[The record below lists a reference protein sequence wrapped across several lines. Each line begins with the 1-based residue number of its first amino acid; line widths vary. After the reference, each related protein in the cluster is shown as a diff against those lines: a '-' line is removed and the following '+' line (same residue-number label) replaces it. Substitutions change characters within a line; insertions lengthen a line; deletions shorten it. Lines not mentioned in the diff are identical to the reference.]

1 MHDQLFKEVL
11 QAFFADFVR
20 LVLPD
25 VAAQLRLERPRFRD
39 KERFTDTTEG
49 EHRYLDVLA
58 EVETVDGEEELVLV
72 HVEIE
77 AEARGSEAMGH
88 RMWRYA
94 MQLWLRDDKEV
105 LPIVLYLQGGDP
117 DVYRVTVERR
127 AKGRLI
133 STFTHWALGLSRS
146 RAIEY
151 LDRPE
156 ALAAALAA
164 LMDPGE
170 LSVAEKKL
178 ECLRR
183 VGRAEV
189 DDARRFLL
197 ANIVETYIEL
207 DEASQEEYESLL
219 AAEPNEEVRAMEMTW
234 AEKMEAKGM
243 EKGIEKG
250 MEKGIQKGIEKG
262 LEKGIEKGIELGRL
276 EGMRTLVADLLELR
290 FGSLS
295 ETSKEHLGA
304 IESADELFSLHQRAF
319 DAASLGELGL

>member
-1 MHDQLFKEVL
+1 MHDQLFKELL

-20 LVLPD
+20 IVLPD
-25 VAAQLRLERPRFRD
+25 VAARLRLETPRFLD
-39 KERFTDTTEG
+39 KEHFTDTTEG
-49 EHRYLDVLA
+49 EHRYLDLLA
-58 EVETVDGEEELVLV
+58 QVEAVDGEEELVLI

-77 AEARGSEAMGH
+77 AEARGTDAMGH

-94 MQLWLRDDKEV
+94 MQLWLRGHETV
-105 LPIVLYLQGGDP
+105 VPIVLYVRGGEP
-117 DVYRVTVERR
+117 DVAEVKIARSYAGHELAAFTYW
-127 AKGRLI
+127 
-133 STFTHWALGLSRS
+133 TFGLSRS
-146 RAIEY
+146 RAGEY

-170 LSVAEKKL
+170 LSAPEHRI

-183 VGRAEV
+183 VGRADV

-197 ANIVETYIEL
+197 ANIVETYVEL
-207 DEASQEEYESLL
+207 DQTAQEEYERLL
-219 AAEPNEEVRAMEMTW
+219 AVEPNEEVRAMEMTW

-243 EKGIEKG
+243 EKGMEKGLEKG
-250 MEKGIQKGIEKG
+250 MEKG
-262 LEKGIEKGIELGRL
+262 LEKGRV

-290 FGSLS
+290 FGPLS
-295 ETSKEHLGA
+295 ETSKERLEA
-304 IESADELFSLHQRAF
+304 IESADELFRLHQRAF